1 MAADSKELGG
11 LHEQLTAVY
20 LQLIKPRLQPVIV
33 KGETVLDREGNV
45 LLVEVMPSAAELAA
59 AGAFLKQNN
68 ITAIPGESDDLKQL
82 QQQLAERRRNRAP
95 VLPDFD
101 AEGLH

>member
-1 MAADSKELGG
+1 MAADSKELGD
-11 LHEQLTAVY
+11 LHKQLAGVY
-20 LQLIKPRLQPVIV
+20 LNLIKPRMQPVIV
-33 KGETVLDREGNV
+33 KGEAVLDAEGNV
-45 LLVEVMPSAAELAA
+45 LMVEVMPTAAELAA

-68 ITAIPGESDDLKQL
+68 VTAVAHESDDLKQL
-82 QQQLAERRRNRAP
+82 QKQLAERRRNRAP